1 MTNGNSLGTQDFI
14 SEGEI
19 FIQEFFSEQEIFAE
33 YNKEIDFLKGDS
45 KAFRVSDFYIPRYD
59 LYIEFFGLWN
69 ISDDQKARYREK
81 KDIYDKNNIACIYLY
96 PENLGIIEYL
106 FKYRAMKELKDR
118 GKKKH
123 LFRLRYDIV
132 ISKSKVVFLIMAA
145 LLGLMIGTIKDFN
158 NKPRASL
165 FLLCIYLVSF
175 LIGAGSLY
183 RKYNL
188 LVNKKF
194 HKVHDQHY

>member
-1 MTNGNSLGTQDFI
+1 MTNSNSLEPEDFL

-19 FIQEFFSEQEIFAE
+19 FLQEFFSEQGIFAE
-33 YNKEIDFLKGDS
+33 YNKKIDFLKGDRKS
-45 KAFRVSDFYIPRYD
+45 FRVADFYIPRYD
-59 LYIEFFGLWN
+59 LYVEFFGLWN
-69 ISDDQKARYREK
+69 ISDEQKARYREK

-106 FKYRAMKELKDR
+106 FDYRAMKELKDR

-132 ISKSKVVFLIMAA
+132 SSKSKFAFLIMAA
-145 LLGLMIGTIKDFN
+145 LLGLMIGTIKNFN
-158 NKPRASL
+158 SQPRASL
-165 FLLCIYLVSF
+165 FLLCIYLVFF
-175 LIGAGSLY
+175 LIGAGSMY
-183 RKYNL
+183 RKYRL

-194 HKVHDQHY
+194 HKERDQHY